1 MKLGKLEQT
10 AFKVKIYRNEVL
22 KESFPYEVTGLS
34 FMDPN
39 ATRDQVAKAGLKWL
53 KNCQNSR
60 KAIFGQFQ
68 DSISFVDC
76 TFIQETN
83 QNHQN
88 QSTNSRNGIGVE
100 IALTP
105 ESCQ

>member
-1 MKLGKLEQT
+1 
-10 AFKVKIYRNEVL
+10 
-22 KESFPYEVTGLS
+22 
-34 FMDPN
+34 MDPN
-39 ATRDQVAKAGLKWL
+39 ATRDQIAKAGLKWR
-53 KNCQNSR
+53 KNRQNSR
-60 KAIFGQFQ
+60 KQAIFGQFQ
-68 DSISFVDC
+68 DSQSFVG

-88 QSTNSRNGIGVE
+88 QSTNSQNGIGVE